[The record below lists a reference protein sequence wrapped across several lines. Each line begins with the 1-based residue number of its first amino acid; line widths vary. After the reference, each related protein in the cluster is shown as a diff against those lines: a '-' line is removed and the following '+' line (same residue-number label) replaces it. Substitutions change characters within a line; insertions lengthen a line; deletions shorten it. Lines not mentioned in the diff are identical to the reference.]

1 MKDDAFEVAER
12 GFAVLHSPE
21 LNKGTAFT
29 LPEREALGL
38 TGLLPP
44 RVLTIHQQAERA
56 YQLYSGQSDELAKN
70 VFLSA
75 LADRNE
81 TLFYHLLL
89 AHVEEMFPI
98 IYTPTVGTAIQQYSH
113 QFRRPRGVFL
123 SIDEPESIEE
133 SLRNAAR
140 SREEVDLIV
149 TTDSEAILGIGDWG
163 IGGIDICVG
172 KLAVYTAAAGIDPGR
187 TLPVALDVGTDN
199 ETLLD
204 DPLYLGSRRRRVRGE
219 PYRQFVRRYV
229 ATALELF
236 PNALLHWED
245 FSAPNARWIL
255 EEYRSKIC
263 TFNDDMQGT
272 AGVVLAAILVGLRIA
287 SVEMRDLRVVIFG
300 AGTAGCGIADLLRSA
315 LIDAGLSPQAAAERI
330 WLVGRHGL
338 ILRES
343 PNVRDYQA
351 AYARRAEEVTA
362 WRRDGERGITLEEV
376 VRRVHPAVLIGTSGV
391 SGAFTHDAIEEMA
404 KGASRPIV
412 LPLSN
417 PTSLAEALPAD
428 LIEWTGGRGLV
439 ATGSP
444 FAPVLYNG
452 VSFTIGQANNS
463 MLFPGLGLGTIVTR
477 ARTIGDSMFAAAAGA
492 IAAMV
497 DGSRLGDAILPS
509 VANLRE
515 VSAHVAVA
523 VAKRAIEEGEAR
535 VAPPDL
541 EAAIREAMW
550 EPVYRP
556 IRAI

>member
-391 SGAFTHDAIEEMA
+391 SGAFTHDAIE
-404 KGASRPIV
+404 
-412 LPLSN
+412 
-417 PTSLAEALPAD
+417 
-428 LIEWTGGRGLV
+428 
-439 ATGSP
+439 
-444 FAPVLYNG
+444 
-452 VSFTIGQANNS
+452 
-463 MLFPGLGLGTIVTR
+463 
-477 ARTIGDSMFAAAAGA
+477 
-492 IAAMV
+492 
-497 DGSRLGDAILPS
+497 
-509 VANLRE
+509 
-515 VSAHVAVA
+515 
-523 VAKRAIEEGEAR
+523 
-535 VAPPDL
+535 
-541 EAAIREAMW
+541 
-550 EPVYRP
+550 
-556 IRAI
+556 

>member
-1 MKDDAFEVAER
+1 
-12 GFAVLHSPE
+12 
-21 LNKGTAFT
+21 
-29 LPEREALGL
+29 
-38 TGLLPP
+38 
-44 RVLTIHQQAERA
+44 
-56 YQLYSGQSDELAKN
+56 
-70 VFLSA
+70 
-75 LADRNE
+75 
-81 TLFYHLLL
+81 
-89 AHVEEMFPI
+89 
-98 IYTPTVGTAIQQYSH
+98 
-113 QFRRPRGVFL
+113 
-123 SIDEPESIEE
+123 
-133 SLRNAAR
+133 
-140 SREEVDLIV
+140 
-149 TTDSEAILGIGDWG
+149 
-163 IGGIDICVG
+163 
-172 KLAVYTAAAGIDPGR
+172 
-187 TLPVALDVGTDN
+187 
-199 ETLLD
+199 
-204 DPLYLGSRRRRVRGE
+204 
-219 PYRQFVRRYV
+219 
-229 ATALELF
+229 
-236 PNALLHWED
+236 
-245 FSAPNARWIL
+245 
-255 EEYRSKIC
+255 
-263 TFNDDMQGT
+263 
-272 AGVVLAAILVGLRIA
+272 
-287 SVEMRDLRVVIFG
+287 
-300 AGTAGCGIADLLRSA
+300 
-315 LIDAGLSPQAAAERI
+315 
-330 WLVGRHGL
+330 
-338 ILRES
+338 
-343 PNVRDYQA
+343 
-351 AYARRAEEVTA
+351 
-362 WRRDGERGITLEEV
+362 
-376 VRRVHPAVLIGTSGV
+376 
-391 SGAFTHDAIEEMA
+391 MA